1 MTEAHRTGREVG
13 DEGQKEACRPSS
25 TSVIRIAMVEKIQA
39 AGKVCTGGS
48 RFQCQHSECCRSD
61 LGLEGQP
68 GVRACRR
75 LILALETRERLSV
88 NGKVRSTEAWAT
100 ESKGVFQ

>member
-39 AGKVCTGGS
+39 AGKVCTGAAGS
-48 RFQCQHSECCRSD
+48 NVSTLSAA
-61 LGLEGQP
+61 GQTLDS
-68 GVRACRR
+68 RAS
-75 LILALETRERLSV
+75 LA
-88 NGKVRSTEAWAT
+88 
-100 ESKGVFQ
+100 